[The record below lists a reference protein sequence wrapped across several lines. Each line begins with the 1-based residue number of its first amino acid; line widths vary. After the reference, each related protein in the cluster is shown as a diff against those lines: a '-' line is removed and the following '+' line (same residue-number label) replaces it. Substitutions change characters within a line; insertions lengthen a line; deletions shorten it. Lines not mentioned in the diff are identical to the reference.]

1 MLFTEQNIIQCSSEH
16 INTSVVTAVRAS
28 SACRSRFDADAYNRL
43 QFLRAISHLHL
54 RCSQPRTATATT
66 TTTSSRRRLLR
77 RLQRHRTLLSAA
89 AAADEPAGCCEACL
103 VAPRKGFALVPRR
116 HARFCESCA
125 NTVSA
130 IDTVPCAVQTS
141 ACSCVSSCRLNTDTC
156 SDRTACWR
164 YTSATSSSFF
174 V

>member
-1 MLFTEQNIIQCSSEH
+1 MQFRTHQHVRRHGYSRIKCMSVEVRCRCLQSSPVPACHQPYAFALQPAIDSNDDDDEQQ
-16 INTSVVTAVRAS
+16 TA
-28 SACRSRFDADAYNRL
+28 Y
-43 QFLRAISHLHL
+43 
-54 RCSQPRTATATT
+54 TATT
-66 TTTSSRRRLLR
+66 STAPYP
-77 RLQRHRTLLSAA
+77 AA
-89 AAADEPAGCCEACL
+89 AAVDEPADCCEVCL
-103 VAPRKGFALVPRR
+103 EAPREAIALVPRR